1 LQQRRAGEFRCVGT
15 FERKARAEGYAAVAG
30 VDEAGRGSLFGPVF
44 AAAVVL
50 SPDRPVRGLRDSK
63 ILDAGSR
70 ADLAPRIRD
79 RAVAWAV
86 ACSDAG
92 EIDRVNIYQAS
103 RLAMRRA
110 VLSLQP
116 PCDYLLI
123 DAVTVDLP
131 LPQQSL
137 IHGDARVQAIAAAS
151 ILAKVARDTCMDAW
165 DAAYPEYGF
174 ARHRGYATPEHLEA
188 LERYGPTPV
197 HRFSYEPVRA
207 CARFLV
213 PDEDHDA
220 QLVLEFAVGGEA

>member
-1 LQQRRAGEFRCVGT
+1 
-15 FERKARAEGYAAVAG
+15 VAG

-50 SPDRPVRGLRDSK
+50 SPDQPVRGLRDSK
-63 ILDAGSR
+63 ILDAERRGE
-70 ADLAPRIRD
+70 LAPRIRE
-79 RAVAWAV
+79 RSIAWAV

-110 VLSLQP
+110 ILALHP
-116 PCDYLLI
+116 ACDYLLI

-131 LPQQSL
+131 LAQQSL
-137 IHGDARVQAIAAAS
+137 IHGDARVQSIAAAS
-151 ILAKVARDTCMDAW
+151 ILAKVARDSCMDAW
-165 DAAYPEYGF
+165 DAVYPEYGF

-207 CARFLV
+207 SARFLA
-213 PDEDHDA
+213 PADDQSP
-220 QLVLEFAVGGEA
+220 QLSLELIAGGES